1 MQYQHQLLSVIPQLL
16 SRDVPGER
24 LYLAEYKTHPN
35 FLPQSPLLKQN
46 IYYLSSFLTLS
57 FTSSTL

>member
-1 MQYQHQLLSVIPQLL
+1 MQYQHQLLSEIPQLL

-35 FLPQSPLLKQN
+35 LLPKSPPLKHN

-57 FTSSTL
+57 FTSSTP